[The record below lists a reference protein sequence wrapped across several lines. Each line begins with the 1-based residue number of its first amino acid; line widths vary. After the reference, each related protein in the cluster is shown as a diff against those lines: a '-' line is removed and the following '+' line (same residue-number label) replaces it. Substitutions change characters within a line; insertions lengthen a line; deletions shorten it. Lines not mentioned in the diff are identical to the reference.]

1 MFCSISGT
9 KEARKHFQ
17 TALAHEKYSSSIEIK
32 SIAASGNEIV
42 DALVTQVSHTGGW
55 VGWGGE
61 SYLNLVSVSTFEM
74 YK

>member
-9 KEARKHFQ
+9 KEAGKHFQ
-17 TALAHEKYSSSIEIK
+17 TALAHDKYSSSIEIK

-42 DALVTQVSHTGGW
+42 DALVTQVSHTGGR
-55 VGWGGE
+55 GEE